1 MIFDGLIRSQ
11 PSSPTCHQT
20 RGLEVEFH
28 YTPVNLNQPKKL
40 IRDGFAVQ
48 RTIVHK
54 IACRGFRRKGKMKG
68 REMKRMG
75 DGEKLV
81 NLRRELCRVTYV
93 AIPLGDR
100 LQRTG

>member
-11 PSSPTCHQT
+11 PSSPACHQT

-28 YTPVNLNQPKKL
+28 YTPVNLNRSEKA

-48 RTIVHK
+48 RTIVCK
-54 IACRGFRRKGKMKG
+54 IAYQGIRRKGKVKG

-75 DGEKLV
+75 DGETG
-81 NLRRELCRVTYV
+81 RR
-93 AIPLGDR
+93 GDGEG
-100 LQRTG
+100 RTASISLSK

>member
-28 YTPVNLNQPKKL
+28 YTPVNLNRSEKT

-48 RTIVHK
+48 RTIVCK
-54 IACRGFRRKGKMKG
+54 IAYQGFRRKGKV
-68 REMKRMG
+68 KRMG
-75 DGEKLV
+75 DEENGRRGDGETG
-81 NLRRELCRVTYV
+81 RR
-93 AIPLGDR
+93 
-100 LQRTG
+100 